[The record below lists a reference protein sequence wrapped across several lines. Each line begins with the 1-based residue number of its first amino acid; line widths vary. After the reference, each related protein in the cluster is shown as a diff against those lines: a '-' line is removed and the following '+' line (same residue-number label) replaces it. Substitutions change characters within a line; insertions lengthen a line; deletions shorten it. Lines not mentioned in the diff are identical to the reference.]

1 MNFGPITPEFL
12 VFCYGSMRWAGYPSA
27 YHCTQCNSPSMVGY
41 LSVCP
46 SIYGMRLKNCV
57 QRVVCRSERGT
68 NIIVDYDWSISLASV
83 CLTVYLSRPVGILTV
98 THQGAAC
105 DTAKVRFGPTI
116 RRTDILGFLN
126 VTVFLIKHFTPRS
139 WPDRIIIIL
148 LTSW

>member
-1 MNFGPITPEFL
+1 
-12 VFCYGSMRWAGYPSA
+12 
-27 YHCTQCNSPSMVGY
+27 MVGY

-46 SIYGMRLKNCV
+46 SIYGMRLNNCV

-98 THQGAAC
+98 THQGTAC

-126 VTVFLIKHFTPRS
+126 VTVFLIKHFTLRS